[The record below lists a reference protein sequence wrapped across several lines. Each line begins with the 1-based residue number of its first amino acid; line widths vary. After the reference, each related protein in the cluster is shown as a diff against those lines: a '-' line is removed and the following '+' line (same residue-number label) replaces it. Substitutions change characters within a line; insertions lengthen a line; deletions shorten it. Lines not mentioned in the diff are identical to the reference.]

1 VQIEKEEHAWML
13 YRVETERTREGEMK
27 GDNGQEGPKEKTE
40 GQWGRRGEPWI
51 QGWKWAALPDLG

>member
-1 VQIEKEEHAWML
+1 ML